1 MYIANVLQPLI
12 DACQW
17 ILEFWH
23 DLIDPNDTL
32 DGSWGIAII
41 LLTFTVRIA
50 ILPLT
55 FKGVKS
61 MQRLQTLQP
70 AIKQIQERYKD
81 DKQRMNQE
89 IMAFYQREK
98 VNPLGSCFP
107 LLLQIPFF
115 ISLFYLLRSDE
126 FTADIADNR
135 GFLAIENLAASV
147 SDPVL
152 LGVLIVLYVGTQLA
166 ASAVTAISADP
177 MQRRIMFALP
187 FVFVIFIINFEA
199 GLIVYWITTNVWT
212 IGQQLLVRKLYPKPE
227 PLDPR
232 DAVPEEKPPKPAR
245 GKPSTAVAATDG
257 KSATRAK
264 QEPPADGD
272 FVLVTGQEPK
282 LVEGRYDDNYWLQSK
297 GIPVQVGD
305 RPPQPQLRFTIR
317 KGVALQWPDAGAQ
330 GAATTVDDGV
340 IAWDPY
346 AGANTYLVRIV
357 EVEREGRTTSY
368 HEVATKPVVGAT
380 NFPLKQLQVLPSA
393 DAKKEY
399 EVSVVAFDEAGN
411 LLSQS
416 ERFGGGSFVLSDG
429 KQLVREPER
438 MPGSEHFDPKE
449 LQQVHDNNRR
459 IEAAAV
465 LLKDGLDKDA
475 ERLLGKIQGKV
486 DPGKKAAVTGYLMA
500 VRGRCAEANR
510 LFAQAQAAAGAGCVP
525 DHYRAG
531 CKK

>member
-23 DLIDPNDTL
+23 DLIDENDNL

-41 LLTFTVRIA
+41 LMTFTVRIV

-89 IMAFYQREK
+89 VMAFYQREK

-115 ISLFYLLRSDE
+115 ISLFYLLRSDT
-126 FTADIADNR
+126 FKADIADNP
-135 GFLAIENLAASV
+135 GFLAIDNLAETV

-177 MQRRIMFALP
+177 TQRRIMFALP
-187 FVFVIFIINFEA
+187 FVFVIFIVNFQA

-232 DAVPEEKPPKPAR
+232 DAVPEQKPAR
-245 GKPSTAVAATDG
+245 GKPAT
-257 KSATRAK
+257 
-264 QEPPADGD
+264 
-272 FVLVTGQEPK
+272 V
-282 LVEGRYDDNYWLQSK
+282 
-297 GIPVQVGD
+297 
-305 RPPQPQLRFTIR
+305 
-317 KGVALQWPDAGAQ
+317 
-330 GAATTVDDGV
+330 
-340 IAWDPY
+340 
-346 AGANTYLVRIV
+346 
-357 EVEREGRTTSY
+357 
-368 HEVATKPVVGAT
+368 
-380 NFPLKQLQVLPSA
+380 
-393 DAKKEY
+393 
-399 EVSVVAFDEAGN
+399 
-411 LLSQS
+411 
-416 ERFGGGSFVLSDG
+416 
-429 KQLVREPER
+429 
-438 MPGSEHFDPKE
+438 
-449 LQQVHDNNRR
+449 
-459 IEAAAV
+459 AAAV
-465 LLKDGLDKDA
+465 GDGGSA
-475 ERLLGKIQGKV
+475 GKT
-486 DPGKKAAVTGYLMA
+486 KAKAKA
-500 VRGRCAEANR
+500 KP
-510 LFAQAQAAAGAGCVP
+510 QAAGAGNGGP
-525 DHYRAG
+525 TKAPPGSPR
-531 CKK
+531 KKKKRSGRRR